1 LWFLHE
7 HAPDPVTAA
16 VVRLAAQ
23 DEARHVAFGL
33 AHLARHVAIDPSLRG
48 RLALA
53 IERRHAALSQT
64 AGLAEEVFDALVV
77 LAAGAWTPEAIGR
90 GHAAVQRLE
99 REMDLARRKRL
110 LRLGFD
116 QREAETLSAMHT
128 RNFM

>member
-1 LWFLHE
+1 
-7 HAPDPVTAA
+7 
-16 VVRLAAQ
+16 
-23 DEARHVAFGL
+23 
-33 AHLARHVAIDPSLRG
+33 
-48 RLALA
+48 
-53 IERRHAALSQT
+53 
-64 AGLAEEVFDALVV
+64 V